1 VATGV
6 AGGPRQLVQALLLG
20 AAIDVTIRAAFHTWD
35 PVWQA
40 GAVPWLVT
48 IGSTGAAIVL
58 AIATPTSR
66 RDADDLGAG
75 WFAFGA
81 FLFLHVIVL
90 QNPGAVGSRVG
101 TGLAASTAAIVLADA
116 GAAAVVRSFRPGW
129 VMRFQVVTVAAGVA
143 FPLITGP
150 LALIAIVVLTIC
162 SAVTLVLATSDR
174 RSLPGVPP
182 MLAAAGGALLFAAL
196 LVAYQKD
203 RPLPVPALVLPGL
216 AAILLV
222 VPTVIRRV
230 PPPAPARVARSAS
243 LAPLALLVVPVAL
256 WLGGSVG
263 RDLTGGSVA
272 RAATLVDYNVRF
284 GVDEDGRVDPEAIA
298 AAIDLYDPAVVV
310 LQEAGRGLPVDGMTD
325 LVEWLSWRLG
335 MSYICPAQV
344 HDRFRTTILYRPDI
358 ELESASH
365 GTLPAS
371 AGPVRSYVRA
381 RFEDVAGGSLQIIA
395 AHLSGE
401 EEDPATRDGQIQAIL
416 QLVGASRRTVI
427 VGDLNASLRSTE
439 LTILHG
445 AGFTSIQSLT
455 GEREPTFP
463 EEGIIADHILL
474 GRGLTASDMAVP
486 EVGVSDHLPVVVTIS
501 PS

>member
-1 VATGV
+1 
-6 AGGPRQLVQALLLG
+6 
-20 AAIDVTIRAAFHTWD
+20 
-35 PVWQA
+35 
-40 GAVPWLVT
+40 
-48 IGSTGAAIVL
+48 
-58 AIATPTSR
+58 
-66 RDADDLGAG
+66 
-75 WFAFGA
+75 
-81 FLFLHVIVL
+81 
-90 QNPGAVGSRVG
+90 
-101 TGLAASTAAIVLADA
+101 
-116 GAAAVVRSFRPGW
+116 
-129 VMRFQVVTVAAGVA
+129 
-143 FPLITGP
+143 
-150 LALIAIVVLTIC
+150 
-162 SAVTLVLATSDR
+162 
-174 RSLPGVPP
+174 
-182 MLAAAGGALLFAAL
+182 
-196 LVAYQKD
+196 
-203 RPLPVPALVLPGL
+203 
-216 AAILLV
+216 
-222 VPTVIRRV
+222 
-230 PPPAPARVARSAS
+230 
-243 LAPLALLVVPVAL
+243 
-256 WLGGSVG
+256 
-263 RDLTGGSVA
+263 
-272 RAATLVDYNVRF
+272 
-284 GVDEDGRVDPEAIA
+284 
-298 AAIDLYDPAVVV
+298 
-310 LQEAGRGLPVDGMTD
+310 MTD
-325 LVEWLSWRLG
+325 LVEWLSWRLE